1 MALPMGS
8 RLWRSALRFSP
19 IYLLRPQCQHRGLLR
34 LSPTGS
40 PFLARK
46 YSADPGPRRVV
57 VVGVPN
63 PLIWCRSRVYF
74 FLIRAYFDR
83 DFSIEEFTEG
93 AKQAFTLV
101 SKLLSQCNFD
111 ALENLVTSEALQN
124 IKEKC
129 SLLSDNH
136 RNALAAISDDI
147 MYTTTGDVGIYY
159 DDNDPLP
166 WVPLYSSHKGCIP
179 VLLGGCSRYSLHSRC
194 RRIFSHFHELYPL
207 FIASAI
213 FVNLQNATL

>member
-111 ALENLVTSEALQN
+111 ALENLVTSEVKILIVAYVF
-124 IKEKC
+124 ISKHFTKKEIS
-129 SLLSDNH
+129 SLLVF
-136 RNALAAISDDI
+136 LAMKYKRLS
-147 MYTTTGDVGIYY
+147 
-159 DDNDPLP
+159 
-166 WVPLYSSHKGCIP
+166 
-179 VLLGGCSRYSLHSRC
+179 
-194 RRIFSHFHELYPL
+194 
-207 FIASAI
+207 
-213 FVNLQNATL
+213 

>member
-159 DDNDPLP
+159 DDNGRKFVSILMRFWYLTCAD
-166 WVPLYSSHKGCIP
+166 IP
-179 VLLGGCSRYSLHSRC
+179 EESLEGTKVIQVAMGDENVKNTKRLLTANY
-194 RRIFSHFHELYPL
+194 E
-207 FIASAI
+207 
-213 FVNLQNATL
+213 